1 VQIIFSYFWRLCLL
15 KADPMHLPERTVV
28 LAVLFSSYALVAL
41 CAGIINYPTRTS
53 AEVVLILSVGLFVQL
68 TLLYGI
74 LRFKGAHQHYTRA
87 VGSLLGTSALMTLIL
102 LPVNLILLKSELEWL
117 RAVADSLTWIW
128 LAWWLLIGGNILAK
142 VARLSLAQGA
152 ILIFVTELLS
162 TLASLHWVGE
172 L

>member
-1 VQIIFSYFWRLCLL
+1 
-15 KADPMHLPERTVV
+15 MHLPERTVV
-28 LAVLFSSYALVAL
+28 LVVLVVAYAFVAL
-41 CAGIINYPTRTS
+41 SAGIVNYPNRTS
-53 AEVVLILSVGLFVQL
+53 GDVVLILSIGLAVQL

-74 LRFKGAHQHYTRA
+74 LRFKSAHQHFA
-87 VGSLLGTSALMTLIL
+87 KAAGSLLGTSALMTLIL

-128 LAWWLLIGGNILAK
+128 LAWWLLIAGNILAK
-142 VARLSLAQGA
+142 VARLSLGQGA

-162 TLASLHWVGE
+162 TLASLHFVGE

>member
-1 VQIIFSYFWRLCLL
+1 
-15 KADPMHLPERTVV
+15 
-28 LAVLFSSYALVAL
+28 
-41 CAGIINYPTRTS
+41 
-53 AEVVLILSVGLFVQL
+53 
-68 TLLYGI
+68 
-74 LRFKGAHQHYTRA
+74 
-87 VGSLLGTSALMTLIL
+87 MTLIL